1 MGRFYAVNFSAVAV
15 SAAQDLFELNAPANA
30 AARIRLHSLSLI
42 QTSDVAAADSEVL
55 RVSVKR
61 SSSASTSGSGGS
73 APTPTPLESGD
84 PAATFTAE
92 VNNTTQVTGGT
103 TVVLCEDGFNVL
115 SGWQWSLPIPPDRR
129 PSAIN
134 GERLVVSLTAPA
146 DALTMSGTAI
156 VEEG

>member
-1 MGRFYAVNFSAVAV
+1 MGRFYSVSFSAVAV
-15 SAAQDLFELNAPANA
+15 SAAQDLFELVAPANA

-73 APTPTPLESGD
+73 APTPTTLESGD

-92 VNNTTQVTGGT
+92 ANNTTQVTGGT
-103 TVVLCEDGFNVL
+103 TVVLYETGFNVL
-115 SGWQWSLPIPPDRR
+115 AGMEWALPIPPDRR
-129 PSAIN
+129 PSAVN

-156 VEEG
+156 IEEG

>member
-1 MGRFYAVNFSAVAV
+1 MGRFYSVSFSAVAV
-15 SAAQDLFELNAPANA
+15 SAAQDLFELVAPANA

-103 TVVLCEDGFNVL
+103 TVVLAETGFNVL
-115 SGWQWSLPIPPDRR
+115 AGMEWSLPIPPDRR
-129 PSAIN
+129 PAAIN

>member
-1 MGRFYAVNFSAVAV
+1 MTRYYSVSFSAVAV
-15 SAAQDLFELNAPANA
+15 SAAQDLFELVAPSNA
-30 AARIRLHSLSLI
+30 AAGIRLHSLSLI

-61 SSSASTSGSGGS
+61 SSSGSTSGSGGS
-73 APTPTPLESGD
+73 APTPTPLNSGD

-92 VNNTTQVTGGT
+92 CNNTTQVTGGT
-103 TVVLCEDGFNVL
+103 TVTLVETGFNVL
-115 SGWQWSLPIPPDRR
+115 AGLEWALPIPPDQR
-129 PSAIN
+129 PRAVN
-134 GERLVVSLTAPA
+134 GERLVVSLTVPA